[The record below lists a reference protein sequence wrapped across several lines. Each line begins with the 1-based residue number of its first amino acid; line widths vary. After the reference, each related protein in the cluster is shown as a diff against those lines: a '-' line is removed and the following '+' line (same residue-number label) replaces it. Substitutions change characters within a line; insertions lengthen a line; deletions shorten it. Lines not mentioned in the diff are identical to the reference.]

1 MRASWLASVAA
12 VAVLGGTSGSAA
24 PAKAPAAGPAA
35 APAALGVEAYFG
47 GLKWRNIGPARG
59 GRSISAVGSVAR
71 PNEYWF
77 AATGGGLWK
86 SVDGGVSWQP
96 QTDGKVD
103 TAAFGGIAVCEANP
117 DVVYATTGE
126 AQLRGNV
133 LPGNGVWKT
142 SDGGKSWTKIGL
154 EKVHNFS
161 RVRIHPKDCD
171 TVFVGGFGHY
181 GAENED
187 RGVFRSRDGGKNWTR
202 TLYRDARTGA
212 VDISLDPADPKIVYA
227 ALWEAW
233 RKPWGMSS
241 GGPGSGLFKSAD
253 GGDNW
258 TEISRA
264 PGLPRDGL
272 LGKIGVSVSP
282 ADPARVYAIIEHD
295 AAGGVYASSDGGKSW
310 EKRNESRDLRQ
321 RAFYYTRIQ
330 ADPKDK
336 DRVYV
341 MNVNFH
347 RSDDGGKTFAKK
359 IKVPHGDNH
368 DLWIAADNNQR
379 MIEANDGGA
388 NVSVN
393 GGTSWTAQNFSTAQ
407 IYRLA
412 LTAHRPAYACGGQQD
427 NSSICVAVRGHRN
440 RNVLGAYGIA
450 VGGGESGYIA
460 GDPRNPDIFYGGSY
474 GGLLT
479 RYDHATGLSRVIN
492 VRPDNPMGY
501 SAGDIA
507 ERFQWTF
514 PIVFDPNDAGTL
526 YVASQHVWRSRN
538 EGQSW
543 ERISP
548 DLTAH
553 DPATLGPSGGPITR
567 DQTGVETYATIFA
580 LAPSR
585 REPGVIWAGSD
596 DGLVHITRDGGANW
610 ANITPPAMPKFA
622 KITTVED
629 SPHSPGTAY
638 VVAHRFLMDDFT
650 PIGFKTT
657 DFGKS
662 WAPITAGLPAGEM
675 LRSIREDLVR
685 PGMLYLAT
693 ERGVRI
699 SFDGGAGWHKLQ
711 ANLPDVQVSDL
722 AVAGQDLVIATH
734 GRGFWVMDNAGLLRQ
749 VAAAAKP
756 ETRLFAPA
764 PAQRGL
770 DPGVAID
777 YHLSAAP
784 GTLAIEI
791 LDSTGALI
799 QRVDARPEA
808 AKKDAAKADAAKPGA
823 AAAKPEAA
831 NAGGAVAAGGDDDDD
846 DDGPPKPPS
855 ATMKPGMNRFT
866 WNMRHA
872 GYTVFDRMIFWAAGN
887 RGVAALPGSYRARL
901 IVDGKRFEQPFRIG
915 ADPRVAA
922 SAADLKARFDLAQA
936 VTARVT
942 EANNAVLLVRGIR
955 EQADALSAQG
965 GNGARPVPAAAMTAV
980 TGLMTRLSAIEAEIY
995 QVRMQSRQDPLNY
1008 PIKLNNKLAALIG
1021 IIESAEAAP
1030 TDSTQA
1036 VFAELSAALDVQLQ
1050 ALEAALADGLP
1061 PANAAL
1067 RAAGRKP
1074 LERKPLP
1081 PGDNSKAT
1089 DDTAEAAEKTW

>member
-1 MRASWLASVAA
+1 MRAIYLAGVAA
-12 VAVLGGTSGSAA
+12 AAVLGT
-24 PAKAPAAGPAA
+24 AAGWAQPASTP
-35 APAALGVEAYFG
+35 APTPAPTGVEAYFG

-86 SVDGGVSWQP
+86 TVDGGVSWQP

-103 TAAFGGIAVCEANP
+103 TAAFGGVAVCEANP
-117 DVVYATTGE
+117 DIVYATTGE
-126 AQLRGNV
+126 AQLRGNI

-142 SDGGKSWTKIGL
+142 SDGGKTWAKIGL
-154 EKVHNFS
+154 EKVQNFS
-161 RVRIHPKDCD
+161 RVRIHPKNCD

-181 GAENED
+181 GADNED
-187 RGVFRSRDGGKNWTR
+187 RGLFRTTDGGKNWTK
-202 TLYRDARTGA
+202 TLYRDAKTGA
-212 VDISLDPADPKIVYA
+212 VDISIDPTNPDVVYA

-241 GGPGSGLFKSAD
+241 GGPGSGLFKSTD
-253 GGDNW
+253 GGSNW

-264 PGLPRDGL
+264 PGLPKDGL

-282 ADPARVYAIIEHD
+282 ADPTRVYAIIEHE
-295 AAGGVYASSDGGKSW
+295 AAGGVYASNDGGQSW

-341 MNVNFH
+341 LNVNFF
-347 RSDDGGKTFAKK
+347 RSDDGGKTFPKK

-379 MIEANDGGA
+379 MIQANDGGA

-393 GGTSWTAQNFSTAQ
+393 GGTSWTRQDFSTAQ

-412 LTAHRPAYACGGQQD
+412 LTGHQPAFACGGQQD
-427 NSSICVAVRGHRN
+427 NTTICVPVRGHRHQ
-440 RNVLGAYGIA
+440 NVLGGAYGFA
-450 VGGGESGYIA
+450 AGGGESGYVA
-460 GDPRNPDIFYGGSY
+460 SDPRNPDIFYAGSY

-479 RYDHATGLSRVIN
+479 RYDHKTGLRRVIN
-492 VRPDNPMGY
+492 VRPDNPIGY

-514 PIVFDPNDAGTL
+514 PVVFDPHDPGAL
-526 YVASQHVWRSRN
+526 YVTSQHVWRSRN

-543 ERISP
+543 EKISP

-553 DPATLGPSGGPITR
+553 DPTTLGPSGGPITL

-585 REPGVIWAGSD
+585 REQGVIWAGSD
-596 DGLVHITRDGGANW
+596 DGLVHISRDGGATW

-638 VVAHRFLMDDFT
+638 VVAHRFLMDDFS

-657 DFGKS
+657 DYGKS
-662 WAPITAGLPAGEM
+662 WTPITTGLPAGEM
-675 LRSIREDLVR
+675 LRSIREDTVR
-685 PGMLYLAT
+685 PGLLYLAT
-693 ERGVRI
+693 ERGVRV
-699 SFDGGAGWHKLQ
+699 SFDGGGAWHNLQ
-711 ANLPDVQVSDL
+711 AKLPDVQVSDL
-722 AVAGQDLVIATH
+722 AVSGQDLVIATH

-749 VAAAAKP
+749 VPADIKSGATPA
-756 ETRLFAPA
+756 TRLFTPA
-764 PAQRGL
+764 MAQRGL

-777 YHLSAAP
+777 YHLAAAP
-784 GTLAIEI
+784 KALAIEI
-791 LDSTGALI
+791 LDSAGTLI
-799 QRVDARPEA
+799 QRYEGKVETTKQEA
-808 AKKDAAKADAAKPGA
+808 AKAQAAKTDSAKLDPQKKPTPTADAP
-823 AAAKPEAA
+823 
-831 NAGGAVAAGGDDDDD
+831 NAGGAAATGGDDDEE
-846 DDGPPKPPS
+846 DGPPKKPT

-866 WNMRHA
+866 WNMRHP
-872 GYTVFDRMIFWAAGN
+872 GYTSFDGMIFWAAGN
-887 RGVAALPGSYRARL
+887 GGVAALPGNYRARL
-901 IVDGKRFEQPFRIG
+901 IVDGKPFEQPFNIG
-915 ADPRVAA
+915 PDPRAQA
-922 SAADLKARFDLAQA
+922 TPDALKARFDLAQA
-936 VTARVT
+936 VTARVN

-955 EQADALSAQG
+955 AQVDALAKG
-965 GNGARPVPAAAMTAV
+965 GKPVPAAVPA
-980 TGLMTRLSAIEAEIY
+980 LMTRLSAIEAEIY
-995 QVRMQSRQDPLNY
+995 QVKMQSRQDPLNY

-1021 IIESAEAAP
+1021 IIESAEAPP
-1030 TDSTQA
+1030 TEGTRV
-1036 VFAELSAALDVQLQ
+1036 VFADLSAQLDVQLK
-1050 ALEAALADGLP
+1050 ALEAALAEGLP
-1061 PANAAL
+1061 AANAAL
-1067 RAAGRKP
+1067 KAAGMAA

-1081 PGDNSKAT
+1081 PGDNKPVAG
-1089 DDTAEAAEKTW
+1089 DDAAGQKLW